1 MIQLNKPTEC
11 ESHDA
16 QTLHVRL
23 VKVAAAR
30 TGAESYSTQYEAY
43 LSHADAAE
51 FFGETCP
58 VPLWTFAAPVHV
70 PDPVRL
76 RSYQGTIDGW
86 TGRDEIGV
94 YQARPRWKRLHYAA
108 HTRSY

>member
-1 MIQLNKPTEC
+1 MKHTCPTPTP
-11 ESHDA
+11 
-16 QTLHVRL
+16 QT
-23 VKVAAAR
+23 
-30 TGAESYSTQYEAY
+30 
-43 LSHADAAE
+43 
-51 FFGETCP
+51 FFGEPCS

-108 HTRSY
+108 HTRSYS

>member
-30 TGAESYSTQYEAY
+30 TGAESRTCPTPTPQT
-43 LSHADAAE
+43 
-51 FFGETCP
+51 FFGEPCS

-108 HTRSY
+108 HTRSYS

>member
-30 TGAESYSTQYEAY
+30 TGAESYEAY
-43 LSHADAAE
+43 LSHADTAD
-51 FFGETCP
+51 
-58 VPLWTFAAPVHV
+58 V
-70 PDPVRL
+70 L
-76 RSYQGTIDGW
+76 RRTLLGTPMDFC
-86 TGRDEIGV
+86 
-94 YQARPRWKRLHYAA
+94 
-108 HTRSY
+108 RSRSRS